1 MNTVSDAAASW
12 ARQTCLVE
20 PFDTAGRN
28 YPGAEGD
35 NVVTAVS
42 VGVLVLNKYQS
53 EEKELIISELEGS
66 VGFFLSFLSRCSKCF
81 EMHLHVIQRF
91 FN

>member
-12 ARQTCLVE
+12 ARQTSLVE

-28 YPGAEGD
+28 YLVAEGD

-53 EEKELIISELEGS
+53 EEKELIISEQEGS
-66 VGFFLSFLSRCSKCF
+66 VGFFLSFLSPCSKCF
-81 EMHLHVIQRF
+81 QMHLDVIQRF

>member
-12 ARQTCLVE
+12 ARQTSLVE

-28 YPGAEGD
+28 YPVAEGD

-42 VGVLVLNKYQS
+42 VGVMRMNKY
-53 EEKELIISELEGS
+53 
-66 VGFFLSFLSRCSKCF
+66 GFGF
-81 EMHLHVIQRF
+81 E
-91 FN
+91 